1 MRPHISLN
9 VRDVPTS
16 LEFYRKVFGV
26 NPQKQTADYAKFA
39 LTTPSLNFSLVSSTG
54 AISAV
59 NHFGIEV
66 DAPDDVAT
74 WERHL
79 HEQGI
84 LAMVEKDVV
93 CCYARQDK
101 VWFTD
106 PDGNHWEVITV
117 LEQLPVTTSLKDA
130 SCCAPTCCSA
140 TEGHT

>member
-16 LEFYRKVFGV
+16 VEFYRKVFGV

>member
-16 LEFYRKVFGV
+16 VEFYRKVFGV
-26 NPQKQTADYAKFA
+26 EPQKQAEDYAKFD
-39 LTTPSLNFSLVSSTG
+39 LTKPALNFALVSSAG
-54 AISAV
+54 AFSRV

-66 DAPDDVAT
+66 DSPGDVVT

-84 LAMVEKDVV
+84 LERVEHDVT

-106 PDGNHWEVITV
+106 PDGNEWEVFTV
-117 LEQLPVTTSLKDA
+117 LEQLPVTESLKGKA
-130 SCCAPTCCSA
+130 CCVPTCCS
-140 TEGHT
+140 G